1 MSPGQYCR
9 IWVDGEVYGWVPTSC
24 AVDASSTRSGAEDG
38 WMMTKILGAPEYYLI
53 SITWSE
59 YAEDG
64 WMVAAAPCGLGL
76 GFGQMQKMAGLW

>member
-1 MSPGQYCR
+1 M
-9 IWVDGEVYGWVPTSC
+9 
-24 AVDASSTRSGAEDG
+24 DASSSRLGAEDG
-38 WMMTKILGAPEYYLI
+38 WMMTKMLGTPAYYLV

-76 GFGQMQKMAGLW
+76 GFGQTQKMDGL

>member
-1 MSPGQYCR
+1 M
-9 IWVDGEVYGWVPTSC
+9 DGEVYGWVPTSC

-76 GFGQMQKMAGLW
+76 GFGQMQKMAGL

>member
-1 MSPGQYCR
+1 M
-9 IWVDGEVYGWVPTSC
+9 
-24 AVDASSTRSGAEDG
+24 DASSSQLGAEDG
-38 WMMTKILGAPEYYLI
+38 WMMTKMLGTTAYYLV

-76 GFGQMQKMAGLW
+76 GFGQMQKMAGL

>member
-1 MSPGQYCR
+1 MFEYLHHGQ
-9 IWVDGEVYGWVPTSC
+9 WMH
-24 AVDASSTRSGAEDG
+24 SSRLGAEDG
-38 WMMTKILGAPEYYLI
+38 WMMTKMLGTPAYYLE

-76 GFGQMQKMAGLW
+76 GFGQMQKMAGL